1 MPPHAID
8 HPMGINDE
16 IEIQHVDGLRKPIV
30 SLYSSENANKSLVDP
45 SSSPSPD
52 DDVSISN
59 NQYQEAAAAASAS
72 ASASSGDNNS
82 AEDDTIYDT
91 FTSLCSVGCSD
102 GCFVPR
108 KSALK
113 KPRGV
118 GATTIQANRTVSF
131 NSISVREYDLT
142 LGGKRS
148 LYILYCIVLFC
159 IVLCDIIIYYTE
171 SAKNTV

>member
-8 HPMGINDE
+8 PMGINDE

-30 SLYSSENANKSLVDP
+30 SLYSSEDATKSLVDP
-45 SSSPSPD
+45 PLPTP
-52 DDVSISN
+52 DDVSIN
-59 NQYQEAAAAASAS
+59 INQYQAAAA
-72 ASASSGDNNS
+72 ASSGDNNS
-82 AEDDTIYDT
+82 EDDTIYDT

-148 LYILYCIVLFC
+148 LYILYCIVLYC
-159 IVLCDIIIYYTE
+159 IV
-171 SAKNTV
+171 